1 MKLFLLRH
9 GESTSDIEDRYG
21 GDYDDHLTEKG
32 MQQAREQADKLV
44 GKGIEVIFSS
54 PRIRATET
62 AGILKSVL
70 GCELKVIDD
79 LRERNAYGILT
90 GMVKSE
96 AKEKYADKV
105 ELLKKYSYTIEG
117 AESYEALC
125 ERVRSVLDELTSTQ
139 HQTIAILTHGGF
151 IRCFLREV
159 MKMGEI
165 KSLGDCAI
173 VELEKS
179 GESFKIIK
187 TDAVELTI
195 L

>member
-32 MQQAREQADKLV
+32 LQQAREQADKLV

-54 PRIRATET
+54 PRIRATES
-62 AGILKSVL
+62 AGVLKSVL
-70 GCELKVIDD
+70 DCELKVVDD
-79 LRERNAYGILT
+79 LRERNAYGVLT

-96 AKEKYADKV
+96 AKQKHADKV
-105 ELLKKYSYTIEG
+105 ELLKHYSYTIEG

-125 ERVRSVLDELTSTQ
+125 ERVRNVMDKLTSTQ
-139 HQTIAILTHGGF
+139 HQIMAILTHGGF

-159 MKMGEI
+159 MKMGAI

-173 VELEKS
+173 IGLEKNED
-179 GESFKIIK
+179 GYKIISIEN
-187 TDAVELTI
+187 VQL
-195 L
+195 